1 MVETAGLPRDG
12 VRLRKVALAYPEAY
26 EEMPWGHYAIKVR
39 NKTFV
44 FLAADSETFSLS
56 TKLPSSAGEA
66 LKLPFAS
73 PTEYGLGRSGWV
85 TGRFP
90 REDRLPFEL
99 LKLWIDE
106 SYRRWRRRA

>member
-1 MVETAGLPRDG
+1 M
-12 VRLRKVALAYPEAY
+12 EAS
-26 EEMPWGHYAIKVR
+26 EEMSWGHYAIKVR

-73 PTEYGLGRSGWV
+73 PTEYGAEAPDRA
-85 TGRFP
+85 T
-90 REDRLPFEL
+90 REHGVRDAPQAAEPEVKTSLRCAAQVVYPQL
-99 LKLWIDE
+99 LEHL
-106 SYRRWRRRA
+106 S